1 MTAVASLRRG
11 QAGPTTAAKWLQSLT
26 MTGANEQGSKSAVT
40 FLTQREPVDEYGR
53 ALYAVARSIVRA
65 QLDQLTPDDLTDLNC
80 DRADVSMR
88 QLAKVARLDRDKGMR
103 GDGFEWAVHE
113 AIVGQEPRTI
123 EMLSHA
129 LARTSPRVFKRDS
142 TPNSLLFGYERA
154 KYLGFLDAV
163 VENAGEE
170 AKLLPDG
177 SGRPFDFGPWV
188 RIAAQGKPAEAQLSE
203 RIRQV
208 WKTDLFLGNEN
219 SSRYAAATIKSNWNL
234 LEPGRGLRVG
244 IVPEAKG
251 LQSGV
256 KYDKKLGMWIVAFP
270 DPNGF
275 MGLFNDAYWSVAAAI
290 CTLGKHVR
298 PPYYLKPTAKGQRL
312 QAQLEKYPTAKVLEI
327 EAALDEAAQQHLVG
341 VEHKLLSVEA
351 PPWLHINEQRTS
363 VIAPRPVFESLD

>member
-1 MTAVASLRRG
+1 MV
-11 QAGPTTAAKWLQSLT
+11 
-26 MTGANEQGSKSAVT
+26 GSKSSVT

-53 ALYAVARSIVRA
+53 ALYAVARSIIRA

-80 DRADVSMR
+80 DRSEVTMR

-113 AIVGQEPRTI
+113 AIIGQEPRTI

-129 LARTSPRVFKRDS
+129 LSRTSPKVFNRDS
-142 TPNSLLFGYERA
+142 VPTSLLFGYERA

-163 VENAGEE
+163 VQDAGEE

-188 RIAAQGKPAEAQLSE
+188 RIAARGKAAEEHLSD

-208 WKTDLFLGNEN
+208 WKTDLFLGNN
-219 SSRYAAATIKSNWNL
+219 SSSRYAAATIKSNWKL

-244 IVPEAKG
+244 IVPEAKN
-251 LQSGV
+251 LSSGV
-256 KYDKKLGMWIVAFP
+256 RFDRNLGMWIVAFP

-275 MGLFNDAYWSVAAAI
+275 MGIFNDAYWSTAEAI
-290 CTLGKHVR
+290 CTLGKHLR

-312 QAQLEKYPTAKVLEI
+312 QEQIEEYPTAKVLDI
-327 EAALDEAAQQHLVG
+327 EDALNEAAQQQLIG
-341 VEHKLLSVEA
+341 VEHTLLSVEA
-351 PPWLHINEQRTS
+351 PPWLHINEQRTA
-363 VIAPRPVFESLD
+363 VIAPKPTFERLD